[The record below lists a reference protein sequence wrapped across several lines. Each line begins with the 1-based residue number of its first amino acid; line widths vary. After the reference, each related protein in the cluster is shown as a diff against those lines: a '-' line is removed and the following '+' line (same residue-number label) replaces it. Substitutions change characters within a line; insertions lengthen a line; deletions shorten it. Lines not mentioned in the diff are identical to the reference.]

1 LDIRRLGRATR
12 VLRQLNWEDYDLLKT
27 VGRQSARALAESK
40 QFDEFNRRFAFVLR
54 DIKSLV
60 SQLSLMVKNAEKYK
74 NNPAFREDTLQ
85 TVSESVEKM
94 NNLLVRLHE
103 GGKQVAAST
112 ALDLPRFLAPLVE
125 RNTRAGGRLSF
136 ACDIE
141 GLAVITDEERLGAVI
156 AHVIDNALDV
166 IDDDGRIEVSRGTSG
181 REAVIEVEDNGC
193 GMSAEF
199 IRDELFKPFR
209 SSKGE
214 GYGIPGFRKPGIRA
228 R

>member
-1 LDIRRLGRATR
+1 
-12 VLRQLNWEDYDLLKT
+12 VLH
-27 VGRQSARALAESK
+27 
-40 QFDEFNRRFAFVLR
+40 
-54 DIKSLV
+54 DIKNLV
-60 SQLSLMVKNAEKYK
+60 SQLSLMVKNAEKHK
-74 NNPAFREDTLQ
+74 NNPAFQEDMLQ

-112 ALDLPRFLAPLVE
+112 ALDLPRFLAQLVE

-136 ACDIE
+136 ACEIE
-141 GLAVITDEERLGAVI
+141 GIAVITDEERLGAVM
-156 AHVIDNALDV
+156 AHVIDNALDA
-166 IDDDGRIEVSRGTSG
+166 IDDDGRIVVRLGTSG

-214 GYGIPGFRKPGIRA
+214 GYGIGAFESREYVRDNGGRMNIQSEPGTGTTVTIRLPA
-228 R
+228 IAMAEGMITNDPATT

>member
-1 LDIRRLGRATR
+1 
-12 VLRQLNWEDYDLLKT
+12 
-27 VGRQSARALAESK
+27 
-40 QFDEFNRRFAFVLR
+40 
-54 DIKSLV
+54 
-60 SQLSLMVKNAEKYK
+60 MVKNAEKHK
-74 NNPAFREDTLQ
+74 NNPAFREDPLQ
-85 TVSESVEKM
+85 TVSGSVEKM

-112 ALDLPRFLAPLVE
+112 TLDLPRFLAPLVE

-141 GLAVITDEERLGAVI
+141 GIAVITDEERLGAVI
-156 AHVIDNALDV
+156 AHVIDNALDA
-166 IDDDGRIEVSRGTSG
+166 IDDDGRIEVSRGMSG

-199 IRDELFKPFR
+199 IRDELFKPFI

-214 GYGIPGFRKPGIRA
+214 GCGILGFRKPGIRA